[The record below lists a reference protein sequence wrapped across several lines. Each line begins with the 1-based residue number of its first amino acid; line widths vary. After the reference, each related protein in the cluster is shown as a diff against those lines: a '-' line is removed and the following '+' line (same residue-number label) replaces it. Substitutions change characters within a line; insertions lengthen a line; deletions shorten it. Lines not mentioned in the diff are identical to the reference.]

1 MNNPHH
7 HHDRVP
13 PETDRRHAAQRHGLH
28 LRAHCRHTRHAGLA
42 AVLDCAAAGPPAAH
56 QGAGCRAA
64 EVAVPLPEV
73 PAPHLALT
81 PLPCPLR
88 PSFSIPP
95 SPPRSGEFFFAF
107 SAFSR
112 AFCSLLL
119 LHCAHCSSMQAA
131 LAPPRKACKR
141 GMHACVRRRRAAES
155 VRGKIKKKFS
165 KLTLARGFFTCGE
178 KAGEKRFVKGAGSCV
193 IALKLSVYYRC
204 HILF

>member
-95 SPPRSGEFFFAF
+95 SPPRSGEFFFRF
-107 SAFSR
+107 FGFFPR
-112 AFCSLLL
+112 LLL
-119 LHCAHCSSMQAA
+119 AFAFALRALQQHACRFGPPPKSMQEGHACLRAA
-131 LAPPRKACKR
+131 QASGGKCEGKNQKKIQQAHACKR
-141 GMHACVRRRRAAES
+141 LFHLRRKS
-155 VRGKIKKKFS
+155 RGKEV
-165 KLTLARGFFTCGE
+165 C
-178 KAGEKRFVKGAGSCV
+178 KGSG
-193 IALKLSVYYRC
+193 
-204 HILF
+204 